1 MKKYIEPEIEITE
14 YRLDDAIAASLLNG
28 TESGNEFNTGKKKQH
43 CLIWKLHQMIT
54 GGKTADVTLYFR

>member
-28 TESGNEFNTGKKKQH
+28 TESGNEFNTG
-43 CLIWKLHQMIT
+43 
-54 GGKTADVTLYFR
+54 GDNGKEETTLPDMETPSDDDWW

>member
-28 TESGNEFNTGKKKQH
+28 TESGNEFNTG
-43 CLIWKLHQMIT
+43 
-54 GGKTADVTLYFR
+54 GDNGKEETTLPDMETPSDDN